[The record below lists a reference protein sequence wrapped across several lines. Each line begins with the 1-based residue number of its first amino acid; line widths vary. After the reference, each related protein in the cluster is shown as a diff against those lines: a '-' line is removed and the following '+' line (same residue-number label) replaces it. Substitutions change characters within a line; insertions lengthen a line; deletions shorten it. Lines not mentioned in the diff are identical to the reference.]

1 MKKEKKKDIE
11 LKYSMEEI
19 AFGMSV
25 EPYVKQILFDEDI
38 KTVAPY
44 ELASVCMGVYEMY
57 KTLLENDGLLEDEEK
72 DITLFLENYEQSIK
86 DSLLKIF
93 KQHKEIQEL
102 EEQNIL
108 YN

>member
-1 MKKEKKKDIE
+1 MKKQKKEKSI
-11 LKYSMEEI
+11 KYSMEEI

-25 EPYVKQILFDEDI
+25 EPYVKQMLFDENI

-44 ELASVCMGVYEMY
+44 ELASICMSVYEMY
-57 KTLLENDGLLEDEEK
+57 KTLLENDGLLEDEENN
-72 DITLFLENYEQSIK
+72 ITLFLENYEQSIK

-93 KQHKEIQEL
+93 KQHKEIQKL

>member
-1 MKKEKKKDIE
+1 MENKKEKLE
-11 LKYSMEEI
+11 LKYTMEEI

-25 EPYVKQILFDEDI
+25 EPYVKQMLFDEDI

-57 KTLLENDGLLEDEEK
+57 KTLLENNGLLEDEEK

-93 KQHKEIQEL
+93 KQHKEIQKL